1 MLNENLF
8 DDPKDAEIARL
19 KLCISRFKEYDQKRK
34 QFYADKLQRLGELE
48 SYVQELES
56 GTVVETL
63 KKRNTDLHNQVRLL
77 SKIIQARKL
86 EESRTE
92 EELSEAIAN
101 CELKK
106 KKPKTDRA
114 GSLAHEREKKMDC
127 QTIGRMQTMKTNG
140 LSALVCAPP
149 F

>member
-1 MLNENLF
+1 MPPPDFGENKNNAMLNENLF

-106 KKPKTDRA
+106 RNRKLTEQVRQLMKERKKWIAKQLEECR
-114 GSLAHEREKKMDC
+114 
-127 QTIGRMQTMKTNG
+127 Q
-140 LSALVCAPP
+140 
-149 F
+149 